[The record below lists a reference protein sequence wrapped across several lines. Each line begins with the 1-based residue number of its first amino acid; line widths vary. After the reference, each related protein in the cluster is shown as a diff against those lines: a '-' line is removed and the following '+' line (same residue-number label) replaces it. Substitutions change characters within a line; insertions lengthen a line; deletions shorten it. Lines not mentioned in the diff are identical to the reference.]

1 VLHCTVLQNRSTAV
15 ALRVIPPMTPVG
27 GYLGFT
33 ALPPLHWVLL
43 TVTLLAYMLT
53 HAVKTW
59 LIRRGWM

>member
-1 VLHCTVLQNRSTAV
+1 
-15 ALRVIPPMTPVG
+15 MTPVG